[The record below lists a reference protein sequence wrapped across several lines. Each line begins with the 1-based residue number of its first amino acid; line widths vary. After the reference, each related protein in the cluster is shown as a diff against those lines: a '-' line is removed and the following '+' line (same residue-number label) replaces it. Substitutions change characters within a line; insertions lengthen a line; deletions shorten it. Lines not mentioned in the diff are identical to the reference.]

1 MPVGDPVFVDFRLL
15 GPVEARTDGHVLPLG
30 GARQRALLAALL
42 LQRGAPVSRD
52 RLIEDLWG
60 ENPPDGAVKALQVTT
75 SRLRRALDSST
86 ARLTATPGGYRLL
99 LEPGE
104 LDLERFETAAEQGR
118 RALAEGNAERASA
131 RLRAALD
138 EWRGPPLA
146 DAAFQPFAGLEIAR
160 LEAMHLATVA
170 DRIEADLSAGRDGS
184 LVPELEA
191 LVERHP
197 LEERLRGQLILALY
211 RAGRRG
217 DALEAYRSAVRALDA
232 ELGLGPGP
240 ELEHLHRRV
249 LDDDPTLRE
258 APAAEPSARERP
270 RATAT
275 ILFTDVVESTQMRSD
290 LGDETADDVRREHD
304 RRIRDALGVHGG
316 HEVKTLG
323 DGFLATFES
332 AGAAIA
338 CSLDI
343 QRAIDRQARRAPR
356 ALAVRIGISAGDI
369 AWEDGDVFGTPVVE
383 AQRLCVAAGAGEIVA
398 SEAVRLLAGSSP
410 EDAFEEAGELTLR
423 GLDRAVRAWR
433 IRWTQ
438 HRTTVVPLATAL
450 TTEDVPP
457 LAGRAPELSTLTRA
471 WTDAREGRRRAVLI
485 SGEPGIGKTRLAA
498 ELAERAMQ
506 DGGLVLYGRCDDG
519 PALPAQPFA
528 EALTAYAEACPR
540 DELRLQAGTHAG
552 ALQALIPSLA
562 ARLPHIAEAPPAAPE
577 VERLRTLSA
586 AGSFLEA
593 ASQAAPLLLVL
604 DDLHWADELSL
615 LLLQHV
621 LRADTPA
628 ALLVLATYRDSE
640 PSRSPLLPTV
650 VSGLARRR
658 ELDRIE
664 LAPLDEPAVAAL
676 LTDAGRDPSLAPRVR
691 EITEGNPFFVGE
703 VVQVWADDE
712 GQIPITPRVR
722 DVVRWRLGR
731 LPAGAG
737 DVLTAAAIVGP
748 EFDVDVVAFA
758 AGTPAERVLDAL
770 EAAEHARLVRPA
782 GVLDRFS
789 FSHALVREAIVD
801 GLPAGRRVRLHA
813 RVAEALERASGARAV
828 PSADLAVH
836 FDAAAGLVDARRT
849 LHHARLAGDEAAVR
863 LAFDVAAE
871 HYERA
876 RRAHARLPD
885 ATGEERLDL
894 DFAVG
899 RALRLAG
906 DGRARPMLFRVATD
920 AERAGD
926 GERMA
931 RSLLG
936 EEVGVATNFLSDDP
950 ERVALLR
957 RALDLLPERD
967 SATRAQALASLALN
981 TMESLPYDERRTMAD
996 DALAMARRAGD
1007 RDAVAAVLN
1016 AHLWIVMDPQRRRER
1031 LALADE
1037 LVRIGPVASP
1047 YAECD
1052 GHRFRC
1058 LALVEDGDLHA
1069 ADAALAA
1076 AWASARLPVSRW
1088 GLCQWDAA
1096 RAVLAG
1102 RLDHAEQLMQQ
1113 GAAAAQGAGFS
1124 PAIVTAAAGS
1134 ILWCVRRAQGRL
1146 HEFHEAMFAMERA
1159 PSRPAWTYIGTAQV
1173 AMARGDASAAS
1184 EAIGAAFDEGF
1195 LDLPRGLHWLA
1206 SMAGAADVCG
1216 WLGDRPHSQRLY
1228 DLLMPSADVISLW
1241 TGPVAISL
1249 GGVAQSIGRSDE
1261 AQAHLRSAVALCERI
1276 DAPAYL
1282 TIARLQLGRLLQPRA
1297 EGRELL
1303 EQARADAEHLEMPG
1317 WAAQAQVA
1325 LTALPQPGPA
1335 DGGGSRG
1342 TGAA

>member
-1 MPVGDPVFVDFRLL
+1 VDFRLL
-15 GPVEARTDGHVLPLG
+15 GPVEARTDGRVLSLG

-60 ENPPDGAVKALQVTT
+60 ERPPDGAVKALQVAM
-75 SRLRRALDSST
+75 SRLRRALDST
-86 ARLTATPGGYRLL
+86 APRLTATPGGYRLL

-118 RALAEGNAERASA
+118 RALADGNAERASA
-131 RLRAALD
+131 RLRAALE

-160 LEAMHLATVA
+160 LEAVHLAAMA
-170 DRIEADLSAGRDGS
+170 DRIEADLNAGRDGS

-191 LVERHP
+191 LVGQHP
-197 LEERLRGQLILALY
+197 LEERLHGQLMLALY

-217 DALEAYRSAVRALDA
+217 EALEAYRSAVRTLDA
-232 ELGLGPGP
+232 ELGLAPGP

-249 LDDDPTLRE
+249 LDDDPALQG
-258 APAAEPSARERP
+258 APVAEPPAPERP

-275 ILFTDVVESTQMRSD
+275 ILFTDVVESTRMRSD
-290 LGDETADDVRREHD
+290 LGDERADEVRREHD

-316 HEVKTLG
+316 REVKTLG

-343 QRAIDRQARRAPR
+343 QRAIDRQARRTPA
-356 ALAVRIGISAGDI
+356 ALAVRIGISAGDV
-369 AWEDGDVFGTPVVE
+369 AWEGGDVFGTPVVE
-383 AQRLCVAAGAGEIVA
+383 AQRLCVAARADEIVV
-398 SEAVRLLAGSSP
+398 SEAVRLLAVSSP

-433 IRWTQ
+433 VRWSR

-450 TTEDVPP
+450 TTDDVPP
-457 LAGRAPELSTLTRA
+457 LAGRAPELATLTRA
-471 WTDAREGRRRAVLI
+471 WDAAREGRRRAALI

-498 ELAERAMQ
+498 ELAARALQ

-540 DELRLQAGTHAG
+540 DELRLQAGAHAG
-552 ALQALIPSLA
+552 ELQALIPSLA
-562 ARLPHIAEAPPAAPE
+562 ARLPHIAEASPAAPE
-577 VERLRTLSA
+577 VERLRTLA
-586 AGSFLEA
+586 AAAAFLEA

-621 LRADTPA
+621 LRADAPA

-640 PSRSPLLPTV
+640 PSRSPLLPGV
-650 VSGLARRR
+650 VAGLARQR

-703 VVQVWADDE
+703 VVQVWTDDD
-712 GQIPITPRVR
+712 GQVPITPRVR

-737 DVLTAAAIVGP
+737 DVLTAAAVVGP
-748 EFDVDVVAFA
+748 EFDVDVVALA

-770 EAAEHARLVRPA
+770 EAAESARLVRPA

-813 RVAEALERASGARAV
+813 RVAEALERVSGSRAV
-828 PSADLAVH
+828 PAADLAAH
-836 FDAAAGLVDARRT
+836 FDAAAGLVDAGRT
-849 LHHARLAGDEAAVR
+849 LHHAWHAGDEAAER
-863 LAFDVAAE
+863 LAFDVATE

-885 ATGEERLDL
+885 ASDEERLDL
-894 DFAVG
+894 DLALG
-899 RALRLAG
+899 RSLRLAG
-906 DGRARPMLFRVATD
+906 DERARRILFRVAAD

-936 EEVGVATNFLSDDP
+936 EEVGVASNFLSDDL

-967 SATRAQALASLALN
+967 SATRAQTLASLALN
-981 TMESLPYDERRTMAD
+981 TIESLPYDERRSMAD

-1037 LVRIGPVASP
+1037 LVQIGPVASP

-1058 LALVEDGDLHA
+1058 MALIEAGDLRA

-1113 GAAAAQGAGFS
+1113 GAAAAQEAGFS
-1124 PAIVTAAAGS
+1124 PAVVTAAAAA

-1146 HEFHEAMFAMERA
+1146 HEFHDAMFAMEHA

-1173 AMARGDASAAS
+1173 AMARGETGAAAD
-1184 EAIGAAFDEGF
+1184 AIGAAFDEGF

-1206 SMAGAADVCG
+1206 TMAGAADVCG

-1228 DLLMPSADVISLW
+1228 ELLMPSANVISLW
-1241 TGPVAISL
+1241 TGPVALSL
-1249 GGVAQSIGRSDE
+1249 GGVAQSVGRRHE
-1261 AQAHLRSAVALCERI
+1261 AEAHFRSAVALCERI

-1282 TIARLQLGRLLQPRA
+1282 AIARIQLGRLLRPHPEARD
-1297 EGRELL
+1297 LL
-1303 EQARADAEHLEMPG
+1303 EHARTEAERLGMPG
-1317 WAAQAQVA
+1317 WAMQAQQA
-1325 LTALPQPGPA
+1325 LNGLAPPAPA
-1335 DGGGSRG
+1335 DGGDRRG